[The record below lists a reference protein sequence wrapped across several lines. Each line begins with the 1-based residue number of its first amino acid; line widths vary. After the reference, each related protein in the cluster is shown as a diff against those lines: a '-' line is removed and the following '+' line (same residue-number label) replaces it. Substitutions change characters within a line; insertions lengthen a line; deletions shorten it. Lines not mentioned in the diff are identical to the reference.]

1 MRINAGDHEARKAC
15 FRSLSAHSL
24 ADAGHMLHHDQPERL
39 AQLIETFLR
48 RALSALTAS
57 VPGPG
62 RLGRH
67 VRMSTEC
74 RALPNYDLHCHST
87 ASDGLLAPAELVK
100 RAAGNGVDI
109 LALTDHDEISGLAE
123 ARARAAELC
132 LRFVDGVEVSISWGG
147 ITIHVVGLNIDPD
160 NAQLEQGLRSRYA
173 KAAPSAPR
181 MMADDLARAGIP
193 GSLEGA
199 YAYVDN
205 PNLIGRTHFA
215 RFLVEKRYVNDVK
228 SAFQHYLVSG
238 KPGYV
243 PHQWATLAD
252 GLAYIR
258 AGGGVAVLA
267 HPGTLQAHAHRDCAS
282 SWANSRMA
290 AAPASRWSPAA
301 IRVEQFLEYA
311 ILAKEFGL
319 LASRGSDFHGPGESR
334 VDLGQLPDLSAD
346 LKPVWHDW

>member
-1 MRINAGDHEARKAC
+1 MAR
-15 FRSLSAHSL
+15 LL
-24 ADAGHMLHHDQPERL
+24 
-39 AQLIETFLR
+39 
-48 RALSALTAS
+48 
-57 VPGPG
+57 
-62 RLGRH
+62 
-67 VRMSTEC
+67 
-74 RALPNYDLHCHST
+74 NYDLHCHST
-87 ASDGLLAPAELVK
+87 ASDGLLAPAILVE

-123 ARARAAELC
+123 ARARAAEVG

-147 ITIHVVGLNIDPD
+147 ITIHVVGLNIDPA
-160 NAQLEQGLRSRYA
+160 NAQLQQGLQSIRQGRTERA
-173 KAAPSAPR
+173 KK
-181 MMADDLARAGIP
+181 MAQDLARVGIP

-215 RFLVEKRYVNDVK
+215 RFLVEKRYVSDVK

-243 PHQWATLAD
+243 PHQWASLQD
-252 GLAYIR
+252 GLAYIK

-267 HPGTLQAHAHRDCAS
+267 HPGRYKLTRAEMRKFLGEFKDGGGAGIEVVTS
-282 SWANSRMA
+282 SHSA
-290 AAPASRWSPAA
+290 
-301 IRVEQFLEYA
+301 EQFLEYA
-311 ILAKEFGL
+311 ILAREFGL

-334 VDLGQLPDLSAD
+334 IDLGMLPNLAAD

>member
-1 MRINAGDHEARKAC
+1 MAR
-15 FRSLSAHSL
+15 LL
-24 ADAGHMLHHDQPERL
+24 
-39 AQLIETFLR
+39 
-48 RALSALTAS
+48 
-57 VPGPG
+57 
-62 RLGRH
+62 
-67 VRMSTEC
+67 
-74 RALPNYDLHCHST
+74 NYDLHCHST
-87 ASDGLLAPAELVK
+87 ASDGLLAPAILVE

-123 ARARAAELC
+123 ARARAAEVG

-147 ITIHVVGLNIDPD
+147 ITIHVVGLNIDPA
-160 NAQLEQGLRSRYA
+160 NAQLQQGLQSIRQGRTERA
-173 KAAPSAPR
+173 KK
-181 MMADDLARAGIP
+181 MAQDLARVGIP

-215 RFLVEKRYVNDVK
+215 RFLVEKRYVSDVK

-243 PHQWATLAD
+243 PHQWATLQD
-252 GLAYIR
+252 GLAYIK

-267 HPGTLQAHAHRDCAS
+267 HPGRYKLTRAEMRKFLGEFKDGGGAGIEVVTS
-282 SWANSRMA
+282 SHSA
-290 AAPASRWSPAA
+290 
-301 IRVEQFLEYA
+301 EQFLEYA
-311 ILAKEFGL
+311 ILAREFGL

-334 VDLGQLPDLSAD
+334 IDLGMLPNLAAD

>member
-1 MRINAGDHEARKAC
+1 MP
-15 FRSLSAHSL
+15 
-24 ADAGHMLHHDQPERL
+24 QPL
-39 AQLIETFLR
+39 
-48 RALSALTAS
+48 
-57 VPGPG
+57 
-62 RLGRH
+62 
-67 VRMSTEC
+67 
-74 RALPNYDLHCHST
+74 NYDLHCHST
-87 ASDGLLAPAELVK
+87 ASDGLLAPAELVS
-100 RAAGNGVDI
+100 RAAANGVDI

-123 ARARAAELC
+123 ARARAAELR

-147 ITIHVVGLNIDPD
+147 ITIHVVGLNIDPG
-160 NAQLEQGLRSRYA
+160 NVQLQLGLQSIREGRRERA
-173 KAAPSAPR
+173 K

-228 SAFQHYLVSG
+228 SAFQHYLVQG

-252 GLAYIR
+252 GLSYIR

-267 HPGTLQAHAHRDCAS
+267 HPGRYKLTRTEMRKFLAEFKDGGGAGIEVVTS
-282 SWANSRMA
+282 SHTS
-290 AAPASRWSPAA
+290 
-301 IRVEQFLEYA
+301 EQYLEYA

-334 VDLGQLPDLSAD
+334 VDLGKLPDLSPD